1 MKITFLFHHF
11 FLRFRVILGVKATE
25 DRNLSAEPTM
35 VALEFKT
42 IFLRDDIKVSTNW
55 KTDTSWQQEDVFDS
69 DWVDSK
75 GSKLFIDYNVIQLI
89 SHV

>member
-1 MKITFLFHHF
+1 M
-11 FLRFRVILGVKATE
+11 GVKASE

-55 KTDTSWQQEDVFDS
+55 KTDAGWQQEDVFDS

-75 GSKLFIDYNVIQLI
+75 GSKLFLD
-89 SHV
+89 